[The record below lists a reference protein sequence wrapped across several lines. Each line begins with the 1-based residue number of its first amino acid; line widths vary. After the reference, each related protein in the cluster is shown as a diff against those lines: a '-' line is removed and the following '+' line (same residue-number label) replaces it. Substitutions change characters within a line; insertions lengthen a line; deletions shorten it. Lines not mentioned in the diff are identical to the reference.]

1 MKTFAFT
8 LVCCLVTVAALPA
21 LAQRAPLINE
31 FVFNHTGTDDH
42 EFVEIFAEPNADL
55 SAYSIIGLEGD
66 GTGAGVIDNIF
77 NIGTTDAAGFW
88 TTGFLTANTLEN
100 GTLSLLLVVGFS
112 GSLGQDLDADN
123 DGTLDATPWS
133 SIAGAV
139 AVWDGGAS
147 DWAYADTVLGPSFDG
162 LGLTVGGA
170 SRIPNGVDTNS
181 VADWMRNDFDG
192 EGLPGFIGTPVL
204 GEALNTPGTCNMPV
218 VPEPATL
225 GLVAVGGLVL
235 LLRKKRS

>member
-1 MKTFAFT
+1 MRIVLGI
-8 LVCCLVTVAALPA
+8 LVLCLAAGVALPA

-31 FVFNHTGTDDH
+31 FVINHVGTDDY
-42 EFVEIFAEPNADL
+42 EFVEIFAEPNANL

-100 GTLSLLLVVGFS
+100 GTISLLLVSGFY
-112 GSLGQDLDADN
+112 GSTGQDLDTDN
-123 DGTLDATPWS
+123 NGVLDTTPWS
-133 SIAGAV
+133 FIADTV

-147 DWAYADTVLGPSFDG
+147 DQTYADTVLDPLFDG

-170 SRIPNGVDTNS
+170 SRIPNGVDTNT

-192 EGLPGFIGTPVL
+192 EGLPGFVGTPIW

-218 VPEPATL
+218 IPEPATL
-225 GLVAVGGLVL
+225 GLAAVGALML
-235 LLRKKRS
+235 LLRRKRS